1 MVEQGF
7 KVDPAALTSYSRATP
22 RLAEDLGKVGSA
34 TLGPITALPADAFGK
49 IGAEVGIGQAFQQ
62 AAKATVDG
70 LAAASAGLS
79 GLATSVAGALTAYQ
93 RQDADHAAM
102 MRRTQAQG

>member
-7 KVDPAALTSYSRATP
+7 KVDPAALSSYSSSTP
-22 RLAEDLGKVGSA
+22 RLADDLGRVGST
-34 TLGPITALPADAFGK
+34 TLSRITALPPDAFGK
-49 IGAEVGIGQAFQQ
+49 IGAEVGIGQAFGQ

-70 LAAASAGLS
+70 VSAAAAGLT
-79 GLATSVAGALTAYQ
+79 GLAKSVAGALTEYQ
-93 RQDADHAAM
+93 RQDADHAAL

>member
-7 KVDPAALTSYSRATP
+7 KVDPATLTSYSTAAP
-22 RLAEDLGKVGSA
+22 GLADELGKVGSA
-34 TLGPITALPADAFGK
+34 TLGPITSLPADAFGR
-49 IGAEVGIGQAFQQ
+49 IGAEVGVGQAFQQ

-70 LAAASAGLS
+70 VAAASAGLT
-79 GLATSVAGALTAYQ
+79 GLAGSVAGALKAYQ
-93 RQDADHAAM
+93 RQDADHAAL